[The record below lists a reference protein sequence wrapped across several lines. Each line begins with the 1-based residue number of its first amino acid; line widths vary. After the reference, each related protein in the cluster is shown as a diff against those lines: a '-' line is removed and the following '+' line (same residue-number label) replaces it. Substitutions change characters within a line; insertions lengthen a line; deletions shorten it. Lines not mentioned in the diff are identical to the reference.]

1 MKFVITGAAG
11 HVSKPLTELLLKK
24 GHDVTVVGR
33 SPKNLEGL
41 VSSAIRAN
49 GVKNAV
55 FLSSYGA
62 HRLDDAGA
70 ISGMGLAEVVL
81 NKLYGVNVLSLR
93 AGYFY
98 TNLLLSLDLVKTAG
112 HMGNMFVIPDGT
124 FTMVDPDDIAR
135 VAAEALDKLNF
146 KGHVYVISDLSGTD
160 EIASLIGK
168 EIGIPDLKWVK
179 LPAEDFKK
187 VLLNYGFADG
197 AANDYVE
204 MFATLDTGLL
214 FEDIQKTGPKIE
226 GTSIEEFAKTWA
238 AAYRLDRAGVP
249 EAQASPSGGSRSR
262 GEREGWRAADR
273 GDRQVGRTA
282 RGVLRLPEDDQAA
295 DACRERQQ
303 GPYHLHGQLFHLAAE
318 YPERAAY
325 PLPRLQSRVAVP
337 VS

>member
-1 MKFVITGAAG
+1 MKFVVTGAAG
-11 HVSKPLTELLLKK
+11 HVSKPLTERLLKK

-41 VSSAIRAN
+41 VKLGAKTAIGDMGDVPFLRETFKRADGVYLMLPPMWDSDDQKKQSIRYADNFSSAIRAN

-70 ISGMGLAEVVL
+70 ISGLGLAEVVL
-81 NKLYGVNVLSLR
+81 NKLDSVNVLSLR

-98 TNLLLSLDLVKTAG
+98 SNLLLSLDLVKTAG
-112 HMGNMFVIPDGT
+112 HMGSMFAIPGGT
-124 FTMVDPDDIAR
+124 FTMVDPDDVAR

-146 KGHVYVISDLSGTD
+146 KGHSHVYVISDLSGTD

-179 LPAEDFKK
+179 FPAEDFKK

-214 FEDIQKTGPKIE
+214 FEDIQKTRPKIE
-226 GTSIEEFAKTWA
+226 GTPIEAFAKTWA
-238 AAYRLDRAGVP
+238 AAYR
-249 EAQASPSGGSRSR
+249 
-262 GEREGWRAADR
+262 
-273 GDRQVGRTA
+273 
-282 RGVLRLPEDDQAA
+282 
-295 DACRERQQ
+295 
-303 GPYHLHGQLFHLAAE
+303 
-318 YPERAAY
+318 
-325 PLPRLQSRVAVP
+325 
-337 VS
+337 

>member
-1 MKFVITGAAG
+1 MKFVVTGAAG
-11 HVSKPLTELLLKK
+11 HVSKPLTELLLEK

-33 SPKNLEGL
+33 NPKNLEDL
-41 VSSAIRAN
+41 VKLGAKTAIGDMGNVPFLTEAFKEADGVYLMLPPMWDSDDQKKQSVRYAENFSSAIRAH

-62 HRLDDAGA
+62 HRLNDAGA

-81 NKLYGVNVLSLR
+81 NKLDGVNILSLR

-98 TNLLLSLDLVKTAG
+98 SNLLLSLDLVKTAR
-112 HMGNMFVIPDGT
+112 HMGNMFTIADGT
-124 FTMVDPDDIAR
+124 FTVVDPVDIAR
-135 VAAEALDKLNF
+135 VAAEALDELNF
-146 KGHVYVISDLSGTD
+146 TGHSHVYVISDLSSTD

-179 LPAEDFKK
+179 FPAEDFKK

-214 FEDIQKTGPKIE
+214 FEDIQKTKPKIE

-238 AAYRLDRAGVP
+238 TAYR
-249 EAQASPSGGSRSR
+249 
-262 GEREGWRAADR
+262 
-273 GDRQVGRTA
+273 
-282 RGVLRLPEDDQAA
+282 
-295 DACRERQQ
+295 
-303 GPYHLHGQLFHLAAE
+303 
-318 YPERAAY
+318 
-325 PLPRLQSRVAVP
+325 
-337 VS
+337 

>member
-1 MKFVITGAAG
+1 MKFVVTGAAG
-11 HVSKPLTELLLKK
+11 HVSKPLTELLLEK

-33 SPKNLEGL
+33 NPKNLEDL
-41 VSSAIRAN
+41 VKLGAKTAIGDMGNVPFLTETFKGADGVYLMLPPMWDSDNQKKQSIRYAENFSSAIRAH

-81 NKLYGVNVLSLR
+81 NKLDGVNILSLR

-98 TNLLLSLDLVKTAG
+98 SNLLLSLDLVKTAR
-112 HMGNMFVIPDGT
+112 HMGNMFTVADGT
-124 FTMVDPDDIAR
+124 FTVVDPDDIAR
-135 VAAEALDKLNF
+135 VAAEALVELNF
-146 KGHVYVISDLSGTD
+146 RGHSHVYVISDLSSTD

-179 LPAEDFKK
+179 FPAEDFKK

-214 FEDIQKTGPKIE
+214 FEDIQKTKPKIE

-238 AAYRLDRAGVP
+238 ATY
-249 EAQASPSGGSRSR
+249 
-262 GEREGWRAADR
+262 RAA
-273 GDRQVGRTA
+273 
-282 RGVLRLPEDDQAA
+282 LPT
-295 DACRERQQ
+295 ERIFRS
-303 GPYHLHGQLFHLAAE
+303 L
-318 YPERAAY
+318 
-325 PLPRLQSRVAVP
+325 
-337 VS
+337 